1 MEDMVIMTNL
11 PIPEGMIADELL
23 AIPGREAKRAIKQP
37 TVKGQDERGHIV
49 LWHYGDCDIEMRWWD
64 GCYRVYAVHPRD
76 VQSGADRSHRGRT
89 AR

>member
-1 MEDMVIMTNL
+1 MNSLSISR
-11 PIPEGMIADELL
+11 GMMADELL
-23 AIPGREAKRAIKQP
+23 EIPGREAKRAVRQP
-37 TVKGQDERGHIV
+37 TRIGQDDNGLIV
-49 LWHYGDCDIEMRWWD
+49 LWHYEDCDVVLRWWD